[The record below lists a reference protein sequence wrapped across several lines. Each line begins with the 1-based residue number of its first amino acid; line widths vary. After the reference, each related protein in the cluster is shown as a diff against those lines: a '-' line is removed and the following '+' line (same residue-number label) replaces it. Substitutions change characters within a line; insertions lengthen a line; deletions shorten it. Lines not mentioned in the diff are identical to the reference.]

1 MPDMLTKEDFWTRL
15 EGVQA
20 GMLSLG
26 AGGRPVPMSH
36 YVDPHSDTLWF
47 ITAQGTDLAEGLS
60 SGPRPARYILA
71 SGDGRLYARVDGAAS
86 LSQDEAKLSEIWSAV
101 ADAWF
106 EDGRTDDDVA
116 LVRLDLSEAEVWA
129 TSGSLRFLYE
139 IARAQ
144 VSGDKPDIGTHG
156 RLSFAA

>member
-1 MPDMLTKEDFWTRL
+1 MPDTLTRKDFWTRL

-36 YVDPHSDTLWF
+36 YVDPESDTLWF
-47 ITAQGTDLAEGLS
+47 ITARGTDLAGGLA
-60 SGPRPARYILA
+60 SGARQARYILA
-71 SGDGRLYARVDGAAS
+71 SGDGRLYARVDGTAS
-86 LSQDEAKLSEIWSAV
+86 LSQDETKLHEIWSAV

-106 EDGRTDDDVA
+106 EDGTDDADVA

-139 IARAQ
+139 IAKANLT
-144 VSGDKPDIGTHG
+144 GDKPDTGTHG
-156 RLSFAA
+156 VLAFAA